1 MVLPAVMTWDKQ
13 SSVYAVWKSIAG
25 TESHLSALKLL
36 TNPSYY
42 SAIIITFLVKLPK
55 GNDAEPKGLCREA

>member
-36 TNPSYY
+36 TNPSY
-42 SAIIITFLVKLPK
+42 
-55 GNDAEPKGLCREA
+55 